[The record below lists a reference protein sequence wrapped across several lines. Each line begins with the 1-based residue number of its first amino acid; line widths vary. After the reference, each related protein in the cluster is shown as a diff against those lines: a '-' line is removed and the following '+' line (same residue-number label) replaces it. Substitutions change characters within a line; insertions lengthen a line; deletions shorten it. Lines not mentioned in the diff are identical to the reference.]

1 MAIQVPY
8 LPEEAIERDAEDLL
22 AEFAQARGLTLTP
35 PIPIDDIVEKHL
47 ELRID
52 FDDLHDTLKIPQLGR
67 QPDIFGAL
75 WVDTREICI
84 HQNLD
89 PDAHPAQE
97 GRYRFTLAH
106 EGGHWR
112 LHRSYLTTNLA
123 QISLLD
129 ASPNPSVICRSSEAK
144 EPVEW
149 QADYFAACLLM
160 PRTLVWAA
168 WNEELGMDCPLEY
181 DLLEEISIAQRPDS
195 ERLSSIQE
203 ALRQN
208 PKSEP
213 TGLYDAVVRRFASIF
228 KVSTQA
234 MRIRLEKLGLLR
246 EA

>member
-8 LPEEAIERDAEDLL
+8 LPEQAIERDAEDLL
-22 AEFAQARGLTLTP
+22 AEFAQARGLTLKP
-35 PIPIDDIVEKHL
+35 PTPIDDIVEKHL

-52 FDDLHDTLKIPQLGR
+52 FDDLHDILKIPQLGR

-75 WVDTREICI
+75 WVDTREIYI

-89 PDAHPAQE
+89 PNAHPAQE

-123 QISLLD
+123 QFSLLD
-129 ASPNPSVICRSSEAK
+129 DSPKPSVICRSSEAR

-160 PRTLVWAA
+160 PRAMVWTA
-168 WNEELGMDCPLEY
+168 WNEELGIDCPLRY
-181 DLLEEISIAQRPDS
+181 DLLEGIPIARSLNSGP
-195 ERLSSIQE
+195 LLPTQE
-203 ALRQN
+203 ALPRN
-208 PKSEP
+208 PNSDP
-213 TGLYDAVVRRFASIF
+213 ASLYDAVVRHFASIF
-228 KVSTQA
+228 KVSLQA
-234 MRIRLEKLGLLR
+234 MRIRLEKLRLLR